1 VSAASSFD
9 SAVHGQRIVADEEM
23 NMDKDRIKGAA
34 KNTSG
39 KMKEAAGK
47 MDLAWW
53 Q

>member
-1 VSAASSFD
+1 LRRAVCRLAELPAA

-39 KMKEAAGK
+39 KMKEALGR
-47 MDLAWW
+47 
-53 Q
+53 